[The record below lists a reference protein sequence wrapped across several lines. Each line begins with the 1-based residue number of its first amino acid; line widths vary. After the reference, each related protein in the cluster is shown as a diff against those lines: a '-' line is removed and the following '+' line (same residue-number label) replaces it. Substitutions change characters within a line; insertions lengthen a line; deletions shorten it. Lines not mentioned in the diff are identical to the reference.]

1 MIGWYRTAKIAPGK
15 IPSSIAF
22 AKEIAAFVKSKTG
35 VEVRVAMPMAGNPS
49 RIGWSAQYESLAALE
64 KAQASFVT
72 DSKYMEMVV
81 KSSDNFIAGSLHDEI
96 WRIL

>member
-1 MIGWYRTAKIAPGK
+1 MVCAIRKP
-15 IPSSIAF
+15 
-22 AKEIAAFVKSKTG
+22 
-35 VEVRVAMPMAGNPS
+35 
-49 RIGWSAQYESLAALE
+49 LE

-96 WRIL
+96 GRIL